1 MKKSVLVMLAIAL
14 LFVAACSAPTQST
27 AGTMAAPPSDP
38 DPAATAAAVE
48 EMPEAPQATGPTDLE
63 MLTNQPWQWISFI
76 DPEATFD
83 VDIPATYTLAFGE
96 DGIVEI
102 VADCN
107 TAIASYRVV
116 STDAGS
122 LSMDVAPRSTDSCS
136 SASRSEQFLTLL
148 AAAAEYAYVDGQL
161 HIDLMADG
169 GTMVFA
175 AAEGDNPSDEAG
187 GAATDTH
194 AQMVETLGNL
204 TYSGLF
210 PERTISLTD
219 GIAFYEEE
227 GPGTPYVLLMDQIIA
242 TGDLDGNGVKDAA
255 VLLEDHSVGSG
266 TFLFLAVV
274 LDAATGPTPLT
285 ALMVGDRIQV
295 KSLAVEDQQAV
306 AELIA
311 HGASDPACC
320 PTWNVRKRYE
330 LQEGTLVE
338 SGSEELSPVG
348 LIDLSDTTWRLVDL
362 GDGQAP
368 VLSTTEVSLAIT
380 DGQVS
385 GSGGCNDYRAALS
398 EAEDLLQS
406 FVVGP
411 IAATEMG
418 CPDAVSA
425 QETTYLTLLE
435 SVLGWRYDA
444 GRLALAYPASD
455 GIYDYLRFT
464 SAGTTD

>member
-1 MKKSVLVMLAIAL
+1 MN
-14 LFVAACSAPTQST
+14 
-27 AGTMAAPPSDP
+27 
-38 DPAATAAAVE
+38 
-48 EMPEAPQATGPTDLE
+48 PEA
-63 MLTNQPWQWISFI
+63 
-76 DPEATFD
+76 
-83 VDIPATYTLAFGE
+83 
-96 DGIVEI
+96 
-102 VADCN
+102 
-107 TAIASYRVV
+107 
-116 STDAGS
+116 
-122 LSMDVAPRSTDSCS
+122 
-136 SASRSEQFLTLL
+136 
-148 AAAAEYAYVDGQL
+148 
-161 HIDLMADG
+161 H
-169 GTMVFA
+169 
-175 AAEGDNPSDEAG
+175 
-187 GAATDTH
+187 ATDTH
-194 AQMVETLGNL
+194 AQLVETLGNL

-219 GIAFYEEE
+219 GVAFYEEE
-227 GPGTPYVLLMDQIIA
+227 GPGTPYVLLMDQIVA
-242 TGDLDGNGVKDAA
+242 TGDLDGNGVEDAA
-255 VLLEDHSVGSG
+255 ALLEDHSVGSG